1 MTEPLPPLT
10 DEDLS
15 AVLDGEA
22 GPEVVARVQADPA
35 ARARVDAFRA
45 AGDALRQAPVDPLD
59 AATVDHLIA
68 GALASADGAGT
79 ADGAATADHDRG
91 TDAVVTPLAP
101 RRNNRGAPRWLVA
114 AAIIALVAVGLGLVW
129 SGVSNDGDS
138 NLAQQ
143 TADQS
148 GDSSEESDSGAG
160 GGGDSGGAAI
170 EPEAPDTEG
179 TGGEGPQAVPTT
191 TGESAS
197 EDTIPDV
204 VDLGGFASFDA
215 LRTALRTTFP
225 ASATARENDGPSQEQ
240 IDRCDTQMRQ
250 VFEIADGPVNTGIA
264 TVADQEVIVFEYDRP
279 SFADGRPT
287 TFVTAVTPDACTAEL
302 SFERTPG

>member
-1 MTEPLPPLT
+1 L
-10 DEDLS
+10 
-15 AVLDGEA
+15 
-22 GPEVVARVQADPA
+22 
-35 ARARVDAFRA
+35 
-45 AGDALRQAPVDPLD
+45 
-59 AATVDHLIA
+59 
-68 GALASADGAGT
+68 
-79 ADGAATADHDRG
+79 
-91 TDAVVTPLAP
+91 
-101 RRNNRGAPRWLVA
+101 
-114 AAIIALVAVGLGLVW
+114 
-129 SGVSNDGDS
+129 
-138 NLAQQ
+138 
-143 TADQS
+143 
-148 GDSSEESDSGAG
+148 SEESDSGAG
-160 GGGDSGGAAI
+160 GGGSDGASI

-179 TGGEGPQAVPTT
+179 TGGEGPEAVPTT
-191 TGESAS
+191 AGESAA